1 MADVKLPFKVK
12 AKYGWSGQT
21 KGDLGFLEGDIMEVS
36 RITGDWYY
44 GKLLRNS
51 KCAGYFPHNF
61 VVLIEPKQNLSQ
73 SQSQSP
79 SRSVTAHAHSQ
90 ANGASSS
97 SQRVAVPT
105 IPSRST
111 QNPSH
116 NYNSES
122 RTKLPRTTRE
132 LKPSTSNPYN
142 QVSPIATSISTASP
156 RSSSSSG
163 HSYGS
168 PYSSS
173 PSSPIN
179 PRRGANNKIHR
190 FYEQHNHQSSPD
202 LGSSSRRRP
211 TSPTKMVPS
220 HMNQQPLPPLPP
232 LPNMSSKRISNL
244 IGHGG
249 PVKSYSSND
258 IALSRAERANGN
270 AYRNYDDFNDSNRP
284 LEGSSRHPY
293 LHDASSSNSF
303 SNSRYLDSSTTD
315 SENSF
320 ALMSDFSATSAG
332 SFARHKYAQSFSDSL
347 QRSQTAPM
355 SSTNDIDLLQ
365 NSISG
370 SGSNTSSG
378 NNKQSLANSNNG
390 QMGNLLRKIL
400 PRSATLASNHN
411 NSLPQLP
418 SLQDLKINSGDN
430 NNTNGTNP
438 EADQW
443 ITVKSQV
450 NRSRTLTKYEK
461 HPRYMRALE
470 KVRDLVLHPQ
480 DSIYNGLNTN
490 ETKMNVAPG
499 NVDIAM
505 TELNIDYIDQMT
517 RKRCDKNN
525 NMKLDTWAATTFS
538 ARYGTTLE
546 KLRGMYIFCT
556 EMFDLVD
563 DNGSSDF
570 SAEPVEL
577 SHVLHKRYCTP
588 YQLTWLF
595 KRLANSLGITCEIV
609 IGFLKTPGAE
619 NSEFKYNHCWLRVL
633 VNREWRFIDVIL
645 GSTTNPIHEF
655 VNNRKNK
662 YADNSYFLVEPLNF
676 IYTHIPPRD
685 FEQHIIPSIDQLSAL
700 YLPLVFP
707 SFFDNE
713 LKLHNYSTA
722 LSYLEDSEIYECS
735 LEIPNDIE
743 VFASVVATPDNN
755 DPEMA
760 KRYSEMNLAIT
771 QIKKHKP
778 DSGRRIAFIKAVLP
792 PGSSSGQLYI
802 HSGMRGKQ
810 TSIANVHPLS
820 MLVPLKHKASEMK
833 FEFVVRVPSEN
844 VQNVETYIKEPQNR
858 YLFLNNEYSFDI
870 IQNPYDGIVYNDSGD
885 VVENNPARNR
895 MQPMAIKSPSGKIY
909 DMKKQ
914 YPNMVYGMWSTSLKL
929 KEEGLWSALIKS
941 DSGMGWCVC
950 AEWLC
955 IA

>member
-1 MADVKLPFKVK
+1 MAEVKLPFKVK

-36 RITGDWYY
+36 RVTGDWYY

-61 VVLIEPKQNLSQ
+61 VVIIEPKQSFEQ

-79 SRSVTAHAHSQ
+79 SRSVTAHNQ
-90 ANGASSS
+90 AQPSSLS
-97 SQRVAVPT
+97 PKRVSVPN
-105 IPSRST
+105 IPSRSSQSPT
-111 QNPSH
+111 H
-116 NYNSES
+116 NYNSDS
-122 RTKLPRTTRE
+122 HAKLRRTTRD

-156 RSSSSSG
+156 RSSSSG
-163 HSYGS
+163 YSYNS
-168 PYSSS
+168 PNSSS

-179 PRRGANNKIHR
+179 PKRGANSKSHR

-211 TSPTKMVPS
+211 TSPSKMVAP
-220 HMNQQPLPPLPP
+220 HITQQPLPPLPP
-232 LPNMSSKRISNL
+232 LPTVSSKRISNL
-244 IGHGG
+244 IGRGG

-258 IALSRAERANGN
+258 IALSRAEKARGG
-270 AYRNYDDFNDSNRP
+270 AYRDYNDDFNDMNRP
-284 LEGSSRHPY
+284 LDGSSRHPY

-347 QRSQTAPM
+347 QRSQTAPL
-355 SSTNDIDLLQ
+355 SSSNDIDLLQ
-365 NSISG
+365 NSVSG

-378 NNKQSLANSNNG
+378 NNKQSLTNSNNG

-411 NSLPQLP
+411 NSLPKLP
-418 SLQDLKINSGDN
+418 SLQDLTISSGD
-430 NNTNGTNP
+430 GGAADGSNP
-438 EADQW
+438 EADHW

-470 KVRDLVLHPQ
+470 EVRDLVLHPQ

-490 ETKMNVAPG
+490 ETKMNAAPG

-505 TELNIDYIDQMT
+505 TELNFDYIDQMT

-525 NMKLDTWAATTFS
+525 NMKLDTWAASTFS

-546 KLRGMYIFCT
+546 KLRGMYVFCT

-577 SHVLHKRYCTP
+577 GHILHKRYCTP

-645 GSTTNPIHEF
+645 GNTTNPIHEF
-655 VNNRKNK
+655 VDNHKSKR
-662 YADNSYFLVEPLNF
+662 ADDSYFLVEPLKF
-676 IYTHIPPRD
+676 IYTHVPPRD
-685 FEQHIIPSIDQLSAL
+685 FEQHIVPSIDQLSAL

-713 LKLHNYSTA
+713 LKLHNFSTA

-743 VFASVVATPDNN
+743 VFASVVATPDNG
-755 DPEMA
+755 DPESS
-760 KRYSEMNLAIT
+760 KKFSEMNLALT

-792 PGSSSGQLYI
+792 PGASTGQLYI

-820 MLVPLKHKASEMK
+820 LLIPLKHKGNEMK

-858 YLFLNNEYSFDI
+858 YLFVNNEYTFDI
-870 IQNPYDGIVYNDSGD
+870 IQNPYDGIIYNDNGD
-885 VVENNPARNR
+885 VVEDNAARNK
-895 MQPMAIKSPSGKIY
+895 MQPMAIQSPSGKIY
-909 DMKKQ
+909 ELKKQ
-914 YPNMVYGMWSTSLKL
+914 YPNMTYGLWSTSLKL
-929 KEEGLWSALIKS
+929 KEEGMWSALIRA
-941 DSGMGWCVC
+941 DSGLGWCVC